1 MLAAKC
7 SLTVRYDAL
16 GGDSSAEVG
25 LEARAKL
32 EAWLRFLEEKGTH
45 RISGT
50 GKSRGKF
57 DKYQNRS
64 EIHTYYTSMD
74 STLPSGS
81 KKRKFKADDNDEDA
95 L

>member
-32 EAWLRFLEEKGTH
+32 EAWLRFLEEKGV
-45 RISGT
+45 ST
-50 GKSRGKF
+50 GAE
-57 DKYQNRS
+57 KYYS
-64 EIHTYYTSMD
+64 F
-74 STLPSGS
+74 L
-81 KKRKFKADDNDEDA
+81 
-95 L
+95 